1 MTTPDTISTGQNP
14 VVATSSGRVRGELT
28 GGVTGGIARFRAI
41 PYAAP
46 PVGALRF
53 APPARPAAW
62 DGVRDARSPGA
73 TAPQVHRCLPGV
85 DLTPVTGPGWRRGDD
100 YLTLDVWSPDIGARG
115 LPVIVFVHGGAF
127 VAGTGSAASC
137 DGSGFARAGAVLVT
151 INYRV
156 GVEGFLPV
164 PGGATNIGLRDQIAA
179 VEWIRENAEAFG
191 GDSHNI
197 TLFGHS
203 AGAASVACLLRS
215 PLAVG
220 LFSRAIVHS
229 GNDETTR
236 PLAVGRRLSAA
247 VADAVGVENTA
258 AALRRVSSEQLLA
271 TQAVVTARGTKPDLR
286 DSEGFDPGYGF
297 VTFLPVTGDDVL
309 PGDTASSTAPA
320 DWAPELLIGTCHDEI
335 SVYLV
340 PTGVV
345 DSVGEQ
351 QAIGMLQASRPDA
364 ESVLAAYGLGECGT
378 QPGVVLARA
387 LTDLAFRSPARR
399 LAQRHPGPTYSFDFR
414 WPSPLYQG
422 RLGACHGLELP
433 FVFDSLPTAGGPTG
447 LVGDEPPT
455 QISAL
460 MQQTWVEFAASG
472 KASWPQYRPDRQV
485 LRIDETTSVG
495 TDEITPYADSRG
507 PDQR

>member
-1 MTTPDTISTGQNP
+1 MTSPDTISAERNP
-14 VVATSSGRVRGELT
+14 VVATSGGRVRGE
-28 GGVTGGIARFRAI
+28 VVGGIARFRAI

-53 APPARPAAW
+53 APPTRPSSW
-62 DGVRDARSPGA
+62 DGVRDARAPGA
-73 TAPQVHRCLPGV
+73 TAPQVHRSLPGV
-85 DLTPVTGPGWRRGDD
+85 DLTPVTGPGWRRGED

-127 VAGTGSAASC
+127 VAGTGSAASS
-137 DGSGFARAGAVLVT
+137 DGASFARAGAVLVT

-156 GVEGFLPV
+156 GAEGFLPV

-179 VEWIRENAEAFG
+179 VEWVRENAEAFG
-191 GDSHNI
+191 GDPHNI

-215 PLAVG
+215 PLASG
-220 LFSRAIVHS
+220 LFNRAIVHS

-236 PLAVGRRLSAA
+236 PLAVGQRLSAA
-247 VADAVGVENTA
+247 VAEAVGVENTA
-258 AALRRVSSEQLLA
+258 EALRGASSEQLLEA
-271 TQAVVTARGTKPDLR
+271 QAIVTTRGTKPDLR
-286 DSEGFDPGYGF
+286 DSEGFDPGYGL

-309 PGDTASSTAPA
+309 PWDAAPNTAPA
-320 DWAPELLIGTCHDEI
+320 GWAPELLIGTCHDEI
-335 SVYLV
+335 NVYLV

-364 ESVLAAYGLGECGT
+364 KSVLTAYRLGE
-378 QPGVVLARA
+378 PGIPPGMVLARA

-414 WPSPLYQG
+414 WPSPLHQG

-433 FVFDSLPTAGGPTG
+433 FVFNTLATAAGPTG
-447 LVGDEPPT
+447 LVGDLPPT
-455 QISAL
+455 QVSAL
-460 MQQTWVEFAASG
+460 MQQAWVDFAANG
-472 KASWPQYRPDRQV
+472 KTNWPEYRPDHQV
-485 LRIDETTSVG
+485 LRIEEQSSVG
-495 TDEITPYADSRG
+495 TDETAPYADI
-507 PDQR
+507 